1 MATSYIEYPRVK
13 NMSLI
18 WHIWPQSNLT
28 HTLTFSGIA
37 TCRTVYG
44 VLFLTG
50 QTKVKGP
57 IPFSLKGTSVAYT
70 TVTGVSVYDPDNLVT
85 AAGSTITIPTY
96 GDSWGSVTMI
106 LFYDETSLSWTW
118 T

>member
-13 NMSLI
+13 NMSLVM
-18 WHIWPQSNLT
+18 HTWPQGNST
-28 HTLTFSGIA
+28 HTLTFSGTA

-50 QTKVKGP
+50 QTKLKGP

-96 GDSWGSVTMI
+96 GDSWGTVTMI

>member
-13 NMSLI
+13 NMSLVSYS
-18 WHIWPQSNLT
+18 WTQANLT
-28 HTLTFSGIA
+28 HTLTFSGA
-37 TCRTVYG
+37 AFCRRVYG

-50 QTKVKGP
+50 QSKLKGP
-57 IPFSLKGTSVAYT
+57 IPFSFRGSSAAYT

-85 AAGSTITIPTY
+85 ASDLTITIPTY
-96 GDSWGSVTMI
+96 GDSWGTVTMI
-106 LFYDETSLSWTW
+106 LFLDEPSLSWTW